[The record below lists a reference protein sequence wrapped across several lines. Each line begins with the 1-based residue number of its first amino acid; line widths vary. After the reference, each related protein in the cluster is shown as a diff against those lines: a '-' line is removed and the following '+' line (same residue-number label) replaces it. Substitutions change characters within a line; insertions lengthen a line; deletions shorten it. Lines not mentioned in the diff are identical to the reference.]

1 MTAPITI
8 DQIITSAGTQF
19 RAAMSEENVIDLMD
33 LIERNVPFNTPMR
46 LARFNETLYLT
57 DGFHRM
63 EAFSR
68 LGIEEIS
75 ADRFTIVDAGSIEEV
90 RTLAAGANVQHGK
103 GNGNADYHNIIK
115 KLMEFGDTYM
125 ANTFIPDIEKIAIAI
140 GAARTA
146 VGRGYNN
153 YPKDKPE
160 ETLSHIC
167 KARRDAALLNQHKKG
182 LSNRKIAELFNMT
195 STTVDRALD
204 KLLQNPES
212 GKCSTPAS
220 PAYLPLANTE
230 DRSDIQQDSSA
241 LDDMIAHYAGF
252 DDVEGEED
260 YVPFTL
266 SEDDEDEAPF
276 DVLAVT
282 GYGEDLA
289 RHAKP
294 NTRNEDSS
302 AKKTLSFDNLTDA
315 EFIALVQQEKA
326 KRGITAPI

>member
-1 MTAPITI
+1 MTAPISI

-33 LIERNVPFNTPMR
+33 LIERNVPFTTPMR

-68 LGIEEIS
+68 LGIEEIA
-75 ADRFTIVDAGSIEEV
+75 ADRFIIVDAGSIEEV

-160 ETLSHIC
+160 ETLSVIC
-167 KARRDAALLNQHKKG
+167 KAKRDAAVMNQHKKG
-182 LSNRKIAELFNMT
+182 LSNKAIAKLFNF
-195 STTVDRALD
+195 SGHQIVARIIEEAGV
-204 KLLQNPES
+204 QNPDS
-212 GKCSTPAS
+212 GKCTPQS
-220 PAYLPLANTE
+220 SLSYLPMANTE

-294 NTRNEDSS
+294 